1 MVAGNHQL
9 VPIPNVRLVATRLMM
24 LVVFKLRPSRAN
36 ECGIGD
42 QIRKKIYLVAETSHH
57 GFLTV
62 KKSR

>member
-1 MVAGNHQL
+1 
-9 VPIPNVRLVATRLMM
+9 MM